1 MVIDLELIVGAI
13 DRGVGGRVVDSKA
26 AMETFKPSW
35 WHGLSRLTRSYEVS
49 DDALTIRWGVA
60 RRRHNRIPRSKITNV
75 DVSLNYL
82 NPGSSVVRV
91 NVGSGE
97 PIKRPGLTR
106 RNAKALAGCPTR
118 RHSIRFGERR
128 LVAIQCLGTPVR
140 SS

>member
-1 MVIDLELIVGAI
+1 
-13 DRGVGGRVVDSKA
+13 
-26 AMETFKPSW
+26 MEKFKPSW

-49 DDALTIRWGVA
+49 DDALTIRWGVV

-97 PIKRPGLTR
+97 PIKCPGLTR
-106 RNAKALAGCPTR
+106 RNAKALTAVLHASTQSGSASAG
-118 RHSIRFGERR
+118 
-128 LVAIQCLGTPVR
+128 
-140 SS
+140 SSQPSA